1 MHQHKAFHL
10 TRSLIVFLGAS
21 LGLGLG
27 LGAALPLQAQSY
39 PSKPVRIIVGVPPGG
54 FTDSVARFITPKL
67 VETLGQQFTVE
78 NRTGASG
85 IIAVEAAMKST
96 NDGYTLL
103 MSTNAEMAVNPH
115 VLAKIPY
122 DPLRDFVP
130 IVPVAF
136 GALVV
141 AANNAAGINTLEE
154 LISSARAKPGALSYA
169 SAGNGTVNHLAGEW
183 LNSAAKI
190 SIVHVPYKGGGPAAS
205 DVVGGQIP
213 LGVLAAAAALPH
225 MKSGRVKGLAV
236 TSAKRLSFAPNLPT
250 VAESGIPGYEV
261 TLWAGFFAQPGVPRE
276 VVSRINAEVNRALKL
291 ADVRERLSG
300 IAAEVLGGTPE
311 DLSALVKTDFERYG
325 RIARENRIRAD

>member
-27 LGAALPLQAQSY
+27 AALPLQAQSY
-39 PSKPVRIIVGVPPGG
+39 PGKPVRIIVGVPPGG

-130 IVPVAF
+130 IVPVAY

-141 AANNAAGINTLEE
+141 AANSAAGINTLEE

-190 SIVHVPYKGGGPAAS
+190 SIVHVPYKGGAQAIADLVAGHVHIMFESLNSIA
-205 DVVGGQIP
+205 
-213 LGVLAAAAALPH
+213 PH
-225 MKSGRVKGLAV
+225 ARSGKVRPLAV
-236 TSAKRLSFAPNLPT
+236 GSTRRSVGFPEIPT
-250 VAESGIPGYEV
+250 MVEAGVPGYEASTWSGV
-261 TLWAGFFAQPGVPRE
+261 VGPAGMPRPIVE
-276 VVSRINAEVNRALKL
+276 RLNQAINRAISSPSFL
-291 ADVRERLSG
+291 ERFKSVG
-300 IAAEVLGGTPE
+300 DDPGGGTPE
-311 DLSALVKTDFERYG
+311 EFGALIKSELAKWAEVIKRSGAKID
-325 RIARENRIRAD
+325 

>member
-27 LGAALPLQAQSY
+27 SALPLQAQSY
-39 PSKPVRIIVGVPPGG
+39 PGKPVRIIVGVPPGG

-130 IVPVAF
+130 IVPALAPPKPEPAATVARSSPAIELQLA
-136 GALVV
+136 GAMLRIVPGTDTQMLTMV
-141 AANNAAGINTLEE
+141 L
-154 LISSARAKPGALSYA
+154 RAIRA
-169 SAGNGTVNHLAGEW
+169 SAA
-183 LNSAAKI
+183 
-190 SIVHVPYKGGGPAAS
+190 
-205 DVVGGQIP
+205 
-213 LGVLAAAAALPH
+213 
-225 MKSGRVKGLAV
+225 
-236 TSAKRLSFAPNLPT
+236 
-250 VAESGIPGYEV
+250 
-261 TLWAGFFAQPGVPRE
+261 
-276 VVSRINAEVNRALKL
+276 
-291 ADVRERLSG
+291 
-300 IAAEVLGGTPE
+300 
-311 DLSALVKTDFERYG
+311 
-325 RIARENRIRAD
+325 